1 MLSSLIHNYQPVTT
15 APLLGGEIQLTVIL
29 TLERLM
35 SSRKIKVSVG
45 IAGAFGGVAILTV
58 RTSDRTLSPFG
69 FELVI

>member
-1 MLSSLIHNYQPVTT
+1 
-15 APLLGGEIQLTVIL
+15 
-29 TLERLM
+29 M